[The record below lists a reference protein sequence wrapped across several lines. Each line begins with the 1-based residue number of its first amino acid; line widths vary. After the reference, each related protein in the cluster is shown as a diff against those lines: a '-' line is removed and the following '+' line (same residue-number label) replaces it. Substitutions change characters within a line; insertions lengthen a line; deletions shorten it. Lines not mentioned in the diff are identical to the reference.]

1 MNKTKGVE
9 KMTVINEKFVINTQ
23 GHTDIVDITK
33 NVQNSVYRQ
42 SLQNASVLIY
52 VAGSTV
58 SITNIEFEPGVL
70 VDLPEAFERMAP
82 VTMDYHHDATWHDGN
97 GYAHVR
103 AAIVGNSTM
112 IPLIDGALQLG
123 TWQQIVLIDF
133 DNKPR
138 TRTIHVQIVY

>member
-1 MNKTKGVE
+1 MA
-9 KMTVINEKFVINTQ
+9 VINEKFVINTQ
-23 GHTDIVDITK
+23 GHTDIIDVTK

-42 SLQNASVLIY
+42 SLQNASVLVY

-58 SITNIEFEPGVL
+58 SITNIEFEPGIL
-70 VDLPEAFERMAP
+70 VDLPEALEKIAP
-82 VTMDYHHDATWHDGN
+82 VNKDYHHDETWHDGN

>member
-1 MNKTKGVE
+1 
-9 KMTVINEKFVINTQ
+9 MTVINEKFVINTQ
-23 GHTDIVDITK
+23 GFTDIIDITK
-33 NVQNSVYRQ
+33 NIQNSVYRH
-42 SLQNASVLIY
+42 SLQNASILIY

-58 SITNIEFEPGVL
+58 SITNIEFEPGIL
-70 VDLPEAFERMAP
+70 VDLPEALEKLAP
-82 VTMDYHHDATWHDGN
+82 VGAEYHHDETWHDGN

-112 IPLIDGALQLG
+112 VPLIDGALQLG

>member
-1 MNKTKGVE
+1 
-9 KMTVINEKFVINTQ
+9 MTVINEKFVVNTN

-33 NVQNSVYRQ
+33 NVQNCVYRQ
-42 SLQNASVLIY
+42 SLQNASVLVY

-58 SITNIEFEPGVL
+58 SITNLEFEPGVL
-70 VDLPEAFERMAP
+70 VDLPEALEKIAP
-82 VTMDYHHDATWHDGN
+82 INIDYHHDETWHDGN

-103 AAIVGNSTM
+103 AAIVGNSTS

-133 DNKPR
+133 DNKHR
-138 TRTIHVQIVY
+138 TRTVHVQIVY